1 MKDALA
7 TVEPNLKF
15 DSNSDQSLLLIS
27 EIRTMKFHFLLLS
40 VPLLF
45 VSCDATE
52 SANDTGQR
60 APDWSFY
67 GEEIPED
74 APTFAV
80 SDAAAMIA
88 ESGSAVGIFEAEIVQ
103 SCQTMGCWM
112 TVKGTE
118 DEAVRV
124 FMKDHAF
131 FVPKDSVQ
139 GKKSYFYGEAFYD
152 TISVDLQKHLLED
165 AGATAAEI
173 EAVTVP
179 VYELAFEAA
188 GVMIADVPEGA
199 PMAGDE

>member
-7 TVEPNLKF
+7 TVEPSLKF
-15 DSNSDQSLLLIS
+15 GSNSDRSLHLIS
-27 EIRTMKFHFLLLS
+27 EIHSMKVHFILLS
-40 VPLLF
+40 VPLFF
-45 VSCDATE
+45 VSCDATK
-52 SANDTGQR
+52 SPNDAGQP
-60 APDWSFY
+60 APDWSYY
-67 GEEIPED
+67 GEDIPED
-74 APTFAV
+74 AATFAV
-80 SDAAAMIA
+80 KDAAAMIA
-88 ESGSAVGIFEAEIVQ
+88 ESGSAAGIFEAEIVQ

-118 DEAVRV
+118 DEAIRV

-152 TISVDLQKHLLED
+152 TISVDFQKHLLED
-165 AGATAAEI
+165 AGATSAEI
-173 EAVTVP
+173 EAVTEP

>member
-7 TVEPNLKF
+7 TVEPSLKF
-15 DSNSDQSLLLIS
+15 GSNSDRSLHLIS
-27 EIRTMKFHFLLLS
+27 EIHNMKVHFLLLS
-40 VPLLF
+40 VPLFF
-45 VSCDATE
+45 VGCDATK
-52 SANDTGQR
+52 SPNDAGQP
-60 APDWSFY
+60 APDWSYY
-67 GEEIPED
+67 GEDIPVD
-74 APTFAV
+74 AATFAV
-80 SDAAAMIA
+80 KDAAAMIA
-88 ESGSAVGIFEAEIVQ
+88 ESGSAAGIFEAEIVQ

-112 TVKGTE
+112 TVKGTK

-173 EAVTVP
+173 EAVTEP

>member
-7 TVEPNLKF
+7 TVEPSLKF
-15 DSNSDQSLLLIS
+15 GSNSDRSLHLIS
-27 EIRTMKFHFLLLS
+27 EIHSMKIQFLLLS
-40 VPLLF
+40 VPLFF
-45 VSCDATE
+45 VGCDATK
-52 SANDTGQR
+52 SSNDAGQP
-60 APDWSFY
+60 APDWSYY
-67 GEEIPED
+67 GEDIPEG
-74 APTFAV
+74 AATFAV
-80 SDAAAMIA
+80 KDAAAMIA

-139 GKKSYFYGEAFYD
+139 GKKSYFYGAAFYD